1 MSRSPY
7 FGTSRKVKMDSGILS
22 NSFVVKVKKNPS
34 KSQDFD
40 GFLVRVG
47 RLELPASCSQ
57 SKRATNCA
65 TPGYGIFQLW
75 SNMWST
81 PIFDQLPAVGEVLS
95 AQVSQGFP
103 GFPRAVA
110 RTRDSR
116 SQITRAANY
125 ATFGHRYFSRP
136 GAFFPTY
143 VRQYTLRSAA
153 LALWHHLLLD
163 RGQHDGF
170 ILYLSILPVSP
181 PKSSLFASGRYVGK
195 AVRRLWGLR
204 TA

>member
-1 MSRSPY
+1 M
-7 FGTSRKVKMDSGILS
+7 
-22 NSFVVKVKKNPS
+22 
-34 KSQDFD
+34 
-40 GFLVRVG
+40 G

-65 TPGYGIFQLW
+65 TPGYEVFQLW

-81 PIFDQLPAVGEVLS
+81 PIFDQLPARVKVLS

-103 GFPRAVA
+103 GFPRTSA
-110 RTRDSR
+110 RTRASR
-116 SQITRAANY
+116 SQSRRATNCATPGYSVFLHDTMRRRKKQVFRVCGRRCGHAQFCGSFSTDRFPPQATVPRTSGVPLLGEWMSRLSSQITRAANY

-153 LALWHHLLLD
+153 LAL
-163 RGQHDGF
+163 
-170 ILYLSILPVSP
+170 
-181 PKSSLFASGRYVGK
+181 
-195 AVRRLWGLR
+195 
-204 TA
+204 

>member
-1 MSRSPY
+1 M
-7 FGTSRKVKMDSGILS
+7 
-22 NSFVVKVKKNPS
+22 
-34 KSQDFD
+34 
-40 GFLVRVG
+40 VRVG

-65 TPGYGIFQLW
+65 TPGYIIFQLW

-81 PIFDQLPAVGEVLS
+81 PIFDQLPARRKVLS
-95 AQVSQGFP
+95 SLLSQGFP
-103 GFPRAVA
+103 GFPGTEA
-110 RTRDSR
+110 RTCASR